1 MFSVFLNFSK
11 RFTITPTAFS
21 LKCIPDTARK
31 PYLNLAT
38 WHGRSWEF
46 SRLSSPVSF
55 VSQFFPQFVS
65 LLSPFTIN
73 RKKKTGGSFNT
84 LVRNVT
90 RERKHSKQGYGC
102 HWDVTSFLS
111 QCKNFWR
118 LSLPLPG
125 TERETTW
132 QRRFPLQM
140 SLTRRWLL
148 LFSEL
153 LLHLQFLKNNQLKII
168 LMPCFRVSYSAPPH
182 KQPKI

>member
-1 MFSVFLNFSK
+1 MVEGHHSKPPTGPVVWETEYVSHTLNLLKGLCVWLNTPMFFVFLNFSK

-111 QCKNFWR
+111 QW
-118 LSLPLPG
+118 
-125 TERETTW
+125 
-132 QRRFPLQM
+132 
-140 SLTRRWLL
+140 
-148 LFSEL
+148 
-153 LLHLQFLKNNQLKII
+153 
-168 LMPCFRVSYSAPPH
+168 
-182 KQPKI
+182 